1 MNTKTILL
9 LSLLALPAFVQ
20 AEPEELSR
28 TEAFLAASLAAWSTP
43 KMKDA
48 PIKVHASISKASGVQ
63 EDYGATAIVA
73 IPDEA
78 ASKLDLVHLGST
90 AVPLC
95 RLWVKG
101 HTLTHKGKVVGTGT
115 AERLEVSAQGEKH
128 HVTLWLLGMR
138 KSAAGTPEMIICA
151 NQREPVLVLPAE
163 ALARPLADHAVPVKV
178 GVTKAGKTDELRL
191 TLLGTH
197 QVKLGLAK

>member
-1 MNTKTILL
+1 
-9 LSLLALPAFVQ
+9 
-20 AEPEELSR
+20 
-28 TEAFLAASLAAWSTP
+28 
-43 KMKDA
+43 
-48 PIKVHASISKASGVQ
+48 
-63 EDYGATAIVA
+63 
-73 IPDEA
+73 
-78 ASKLDLVHLGST
+78 
-90 AVPLC
+90 
-95 RLWVKG
+95 
-101 HTLTHKGKVVGTGT
+101 
-115 AERLEVSAQGEKH
+115 
-128 HVTLWLLGMR
+128 MR

>member
-20 AEPEELSR
+20 AAPEELSR
-28 TEAFLAASLAAWSTP
+28 AEAFLAASLAAWSTP